1 MKLWKYVKPLIKNS
15 LTVKAKEKIMEGQT
29 PPFSDSRNKVQDS
42 WKNYGELHRGQ
53 TFDAYAKQMHRS
65 KFLAERIKSLEGID
79 SNEPILEIGCNLGR
93 NLNFLFEQGYS
104 NLHAIE
110 ISPEAIDLMKKY
122 YPKLVSKF
130 TIMIGSVEEKIK
142 ECKDNQFSITFS
154 LAVLQHIH
162 PDSNFIF
169 EEISR
174 VTSKYIITI
183 EEENNYNPGGTF
195 PRDYSKI
202 FASLGW
208 EMVYNSP
215 MPDRIKIQARI
226 FKKDTH

>member
-1 MKLWKYVKPLIKNS
+1 MKFWKYVKPVIKDL
-15 LTVKAKEKIMEGQT
+15 LTVKAKEKIMKGQK
-29 PPFSDSRNKVQDS
+29 PPFSDSRKEVQES
-42 WKNYGELHRGQ
+42 WKNYAELHRGQ
-53 TFDAYAKQMHRS
+53 TFDAYARNTHRS
-65 KFLAERIKSLEGID
+65 KFLAERIKSLGEFY
-79 SNEPILEIGCNLGR
+79 SEPILEIGCNLGK

-104 NLHAIE
+104 NLHAVE

-122 YPKLVSKF
+122 YPKMATKI
-130 TIMIGSVEEKIK
+130 TILLGSVEEKIK

-154 LAVLQHIH
+154 VAALQHIH

-202 FASLGW
+202 FTSLGW
-208 EMVYNSP
+208 EMVYNSS
-215 MPDRIKIQARI
+215 MPDKIKIQARI
-226 FKKDTH
+226 FKKEK